1 MLRPLVVFALC
12 LALPLA
18 AQVTPGPERIVTT
31 PVPVPSTGTSQV
43 EIASNGT
50 ISLVVWQEI
59 RASVPDIYAARIDA
73 DGNLLDPFSIQLSN
87 TPHRVESL
95 PHVVWDGDA
104 FLVVWTSVPIGPVV
118 TTDAMAT
125 RVFPNGGALHPIQFG
140 TGVTQSLTTN
150 NGRPFVAL
158 QLPSAINP
166 STSRCIAGFL
176 DREREFAVTTA
187 SQENCVSPRVAPLG
201 SGYVL
206 VWTSITPDAFV
217 VRARRLNAIGEGD
230 AIGPITLTELGEFAG
245 GVTVAV
251 GKSGNDAIVAA
262 GSNRVGVVRVTPQLS
277 QHRADSIAPDPGYS
291 HPAAAVVSHPNGS
304 YDVVLHH
311 FSTTARVY
319 RFSARDRLEAISDPE
334 GDRVNS
340 AYGTSIGGR
349 SFAVFANGPV
359 VGKYVFNEVGVHL
372 ISQRAAPQ
380 REVAMASNGRESI
393 LAWLEERGNEFPALV
408 ATRADRNGVP
418 YGDLMIIDEQVDRGR
433 PAVGSAGEGWWIA
446 WTDERTVTSE
456 LHQTLLAR
464 HMTAHGHLSPEVT
477 LSETANLDAAPA
489 IATNGDSAI
498 IVWAEGVYFDPKL
511 YSAVL
516 QFGATPQKHR
526 LPALASAP
534 SIVWSG
540 QRYFVAARDEDEEIS
555 AMWLNANGTSSSSAV
570 KLLMTPADEA
580 KREGNNPSVA
590 WNGDRFLVA
599 AEWNGGIHAVNVDKD
614 GVPRSSV
621 LVAGGSMGKIVERPR
636 AAWDVSSFLVSW
648 NVGVRHLDTDIAAR
662 RLTAN
667 GELSGVATLVTRT
680 GLAYARHD
688 LMSIGNTVVI
698 AYSRAGESGSA
709 RLYSRLLLRP
719 GLVKQR
725 SAR

>member
-1 MLRPLVVFALC
+1 MLRPLVLALC

-18 AQVTPGPERIVTT
+18 AQVTLGPERLVTT
-31 PVPVPSTGTSQV
+31 SVPVPSTGTTQV

-73 DGNLLDPFSIQLSN
+73 EGNLLDPYSIQLSN

-104 FLVVWTSVPIGPVV
+104 FLVIWTSVPIGPVV
-118 TTDAMAT
+118 TTEAMAT
-125 RVFPNGGALHPIQFG
+125 RVFPNGDALHPIQFG
-140 TGVTQSLTTN
+140 TGVTQSMTIN

-158 QLPSAINP
+158 QLPSVANP
-166 STSRCIAGFL
+166 SSSRCVAGFL
-176 DREREFAVTTA
+176 DRERDFALTTA
-187 SQENCVSPRVAPLG
+187 FQENCISPRVAPLG

-206 VWTSITPDAFV
+206 VWTSISPETFV

-230 AIGPITLTELGEFAG
+230 AIGPITLTELGEFTG

-251 GKSGNDAIVAA
+251 GKSGSDAIVAA

-277 QHRADSIAPDPGYS
+277 QHRADSIAPDPGFS

-311 FSTTARVY
+311 FSSSARVY

-334 GDRVNS
+334 GSQVNS
-340 AYGTSIGGR
+340 AHGTSIGGR

-359 VGKYVFNEVGVHL
+359 IGKFVFNEVGTHL

-380 REVAMASNGRESI
+380 REVAMATNGSESI

-446 WTDERTVTSE
+446 WTDERTVTPE
-456 LHQTLLAR
+456 LHQTLVAR
-464 HMTAHGHLSPEVT
+464 HMTAHGHLSPEVV

-489 IATNGDSAI
+489 IATNGDSAV
-498 IVWAEGVYFDPKL
+498 IVWAEDIYFDPKL

-516 QFGATPQKHR
+516 QLGARPQKHR
-526 LPALASAP
+526 LPTLASAP

-540 QRYFVAARDEDEEIS
+540 QRYFVAARDEDEQIS
-555 AMWLNANGTSSSSAV
+555 AMWVNANGTPSSSPV
-570 KLLMTPADEA
+570 KLLTTLDD
-580 KREGNNPSVA
+580 GNNPSIA
-590 WNGDRFLVA
+590 WNGERFLVA
-599 AEWNGGIHAVNVDKD
+599 AEWNGGIHAVSVDKD
-614 GVPRSSV
+614 GVPRNAA

-636 AAWDVSSFLVSW
+636 AAWDGSSFVVSW

-662 RLTAN
+662 RLTAD
-667 GELSGVATLVTRT
+667 GQLSGVAAIVART

-688 LMSIGNTVVI
+688 LMSIGGTVVI
-698 AYSRAGESGSA
+698 AYSRAGESGAA
-709 RLYSRLLLRP
+709 RLYSRVLLKP